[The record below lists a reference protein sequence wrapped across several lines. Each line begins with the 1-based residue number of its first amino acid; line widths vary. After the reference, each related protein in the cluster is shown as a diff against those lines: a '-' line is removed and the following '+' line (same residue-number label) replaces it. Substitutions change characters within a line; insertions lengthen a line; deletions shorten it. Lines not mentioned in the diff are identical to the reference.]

1 MQARRDN
8 DLKDSFY
15 LYIMRRSIGAGLRN
29 RYTPNGHIP
38 DQLAKLL
45 DDLNHV
51 VDRPLKRASPPSTDR
66 CGKN

>member
-29 RYTPNGHIP
+29 HYAPNGHIP

-51 VDRPLKRASPPSTDR
+51 VDRPL
-66 CGKN
+66 